1 MSNFQDVW
9 TNIVNLIADVKDVA
23 VDDLSA
29 ETMLRTLELDS
40 LDYVEMMV
48 TIKRNYGITLEAE
61 LFINNPD
68 ITLAALCQHI
78 CEQLG

>member
-1 MSNFQDVW
+1 MNNFQDVW

-23 VDDLSA
+23 VDDLPA

-68 ITLAALCQHI
+68 ITLGELCQHI
-78 CEQLG
+78 CE

>member
-1 MSNFQDVW
+1 MNNFQDVW

-68 ITLAALCQHI
+68 ITLGELCQHI
-78 CEQLG
+78 YE

>member
-1 MSNFQDVW
+1 MNNFQDVW

-68 ITLAALCQHI
+68 ITLGELCQHI
-78 CEQLG
+78 CE

>member
-1 MSNFQDVW
+1 MNNFQDVW

-23 VDDLSA
+23 VDELSA

-68 ITLAALCQHI
+68 ITLGELCQHI
-78 CEQLG
+78 CE

>member
-1 MSNFQDVW
+1 MNNFQDVW

-40 LDYVEMMV
+40 LDYVEIMV

-68 ITLAALCQHI
+68 ITLGELCQHI
-78 CEQLG
+78 CE

>member
-1 MSNFQDVW
+1 MNNFQDVW

-29 ETMLRTLELDS
+29 KTMLRTLELDS

-68 ITLAALCQHI
+68 ITLGELCQHI
-78 CEQLG
+78 CE